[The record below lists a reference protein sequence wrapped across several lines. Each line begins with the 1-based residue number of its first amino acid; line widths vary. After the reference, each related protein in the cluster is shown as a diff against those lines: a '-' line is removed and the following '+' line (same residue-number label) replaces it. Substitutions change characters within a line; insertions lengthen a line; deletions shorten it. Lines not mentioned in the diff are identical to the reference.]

1 MKYELQEVIS
11 KSQKKQFLDVA
22 RTIYKD
28 DPNWVCP
35 LDIEIESIF
44 DPAKNPF
51 FQHGTAKRW
60 ILVRLSDK
68 EVVGRVAAFINEKKV
83 NQNGLKVGG
92 MGFFECINDLEAA
105 FMLFDICQSWLREQ
119 GMNAMD
125 GPINFGENDM
135 WWGLLVEGF
144 TQPAYGMNYHLPY
157 YKDLF
162 ETYGFQV
169 FYSQVSKHLDITRP
183 LPERWQKILNRI
195 TSNPKVKFEP
205 IDPKNTEKYIADFV
219 EIYNDAWQFHEN
231 FTPVTTEQIR
241 KTFQKLKPIIEPA
254 MIWFAYVENNP
265 AGFIVAIPDINQIL
279 KKFNGKLG
287 LWQKLQLMYYLKI
300 KRIMTRGRVTII
312 GVSTKYQQMGIE
324 VGLSMLPFEPVLK
337 RGYTEIELSWV
348 GDFNPKMRSV
358 MEATGAKDGKIHH
371 TYRKLFDMSIPFQR
385 SKIIPMDTKYK
396 S

>member
-1 MKYELQEVIS
+1 MKYELQEIIS
-11 KSQKKQFLDVA
+11 QSQKKQFLEVA

-35 LDIEIESIF
+35 LDVEIENIF
-44 DPAKNPF
+44 NPEKNPF
-51 FQHGTAKRW
+51 FEHGRAKRW

-68 EVVGRVAAFINEKKV
+68 QVIGRVAAFINDKKV

-105 FMLFDICQSWLREQ
+105 FILFDACQTWLREE
-119 GMNAMD
+119 GMQAMD

-144 TQPAYGMNYHLPY
+144 THPAYGMNYHLPY

-205 IDPKNTEKYIADFV
+205 IDPKNIEKYIADFV

-254 MIWFAYVENNP
+254 MIWFAYVEDTP

-287 LWQKLQLMYYLKI
+287 LWQKLQLMYYLRI
-300 KRIMTRGRVTII
+300 KRIMNRGRVTII

-337 RGYTEIELSWV
+337 RGYIEIELSWV

-358 MEATGAKDGKIHH
+358 MEATGAKDGKTHH
-371 TYRKLFDMSIPFQR
+371 TYRKLFDMSIPFER
-385 SKIIPMDTKYK
+385 SKVIPMGTRK
-396 S
+396 